1 MIGRAGK
8 EGEAGSMNLT
18 GGLQRAIWMEQLGTG
33 RAENPFWKTVADL
46 PKTHA
51 ASQYFENTR
60 NHLPAF
66 PEVKS
71 QAPSWMQL
79 HDIKAVQLGWH
90 MSPSRLSLGGSAG
103 LEKTTRLNVTVPT
116 FCRLEREILW
126 ILTGLL
132 GLSPGSAPRLQEE
145 YEQGKGCMLLSS
157 LLQVIRD
164 MCSPSFFGRHVPSL
178 PPLTGASDTQP
189 SISPLLLT
197 HPHLPP
203 TYFHF
208 LLYISAERFLNL
220 TVTQRFAP
228 SVAVALQESIPI
240 PPPCHSFMVF
250 TCFRRFSFSCSFPF
264 LQRQDI
270 EEGQQRAKST
280 RAESGERWAF
290 WF

>member
-1 MIGRAGK
+1 M
-8 EGEAGSMNLT
+8 
-18 GGLQRAIWMEQLGTG
+18 
-33 RAENPFWKTVADL
+33 
-46 PKTHA
+46 
-51 ASQYFENTR
+51 
-60 NHLPAF
+60 
-66 PEVKS
+66 KS

-79 HDIKAVQLGWH
+79 HDIKAVQLGWD

-103 LEKTTRLNVTVPT
+103 LKKTTRLNVTVPT

-280 RAESGERWAF
+280 RAESGER
-290 WF
+290 